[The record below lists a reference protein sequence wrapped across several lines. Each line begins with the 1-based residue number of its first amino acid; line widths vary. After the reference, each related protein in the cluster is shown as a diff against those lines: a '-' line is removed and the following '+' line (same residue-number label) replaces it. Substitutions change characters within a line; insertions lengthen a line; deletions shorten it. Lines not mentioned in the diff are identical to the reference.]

1 MGFILVVDDQEEN
14 CDMLSR
20 RLNRKGYDTLVANN
34 GEDAL
39 ALIEKEEV
47 DLVLLDIRM
56 PGMDGNEVL
65 VKIREKYLPTEL
77 PVIMVTAETDSI
89 TELKSLDL
97 GADDYVTKPIDFPI
111 LLARLKNKLD
121 IKKIVKDASSK
132 TIASFEKINEAR
144 INEIIAQ
151 DESQKLEFKSTLRWN
166 IHSGKVG
173 KEIEISWLKT
183 LVAFL
188 NSDGGELL
196 VGVTDD
202 GSIHGLSMDKF
213 KSDDKL
219 LLYVTNSIKDLI
231 GCEYM
236 VHISYDLIPMKDEK
250 IIYFNCKP
258 TDDAVFLK
266 NGKEEEFYAR
276 FGPSSSKLKTK
287 EVLAYM
293 SKRGMST

>member
-20 RLNRKGYDTLVANN
+20 RLNKKGYDTLIAYN
-34 GEDAL
+34 GML
-39 ALIEKEEV
+39 ALEMIEKNEI

-65 VKIREKYLPTEL
+65 EKIREKYLPTDL

-89 TELKSLDL
+89 TELKSLGL
-97 GADDYVTKPIDFPI
+97 GANDYVTKPIDFPI
-111 LLARLKNKLD
+111 LLARVKNKLE
-121 IKKIVKDASSK
+121 IRNIVKDAGKDPLS
-132 TIASFEKINEAR
+132 SFEKIDEAR
-144 INEIIAQ
+144 INEIIAEG
-151 DESQKLEFKSTLRWN
+151 ESQKLEFKSTLRWN
-166 IHSGKVG
+166 IHSGNIG

-188 NSDGGELL
+188 NSEGGELL
-196 VGVTDD
+196 VGVKDD
-202 GSIHGLSMDKF
+202 GSINGLSMDKF
-213 KSDDKL
+213 KTDDKL

-236 VHISYDLIPMKDEK
+236 GHISYDLVPIKDEN
-250 IIYFNCKP
+250 ILYFNCKP
-258 TDDAVFLK
+258 TDEAVFLK
-266 NGKEEEFYAR
+266 NGNDEEFYAR
-276 FGPSSSKLKTK
+276 FGPSSGKLKTK

-293 SKRGMST
+293 SNKKH